1 MTRKKI
7 RDGLMLFAY
16 FVRIGCFTFGGGW
29 GILAQ
34 MEQEFIDRQHRITRE
49 DLLDLVAVSKS
60 LPGIMITNVATLF
73 GYQMAGA
80 FGAVC
85 AVCGIALP
93 AVVILSVVTACYT
106 MLRDNLWFAAAMK
119 GINACVVPIIG
130 TAALSLGREVFTRK
144 SGRLLCLLGL
154 ALLLFTPITNIELV
168 FVGVV
173 CTIVWIGREHDGIS

>member
-1 MTRKKI
+1 MTRQKF
-7 RDGLMLFAY
+7 RDSLMLFAY

-34 MEQEFIDRQHRITRE
+34 MEQEFIDRQHRITKE

-106 MLRDNLWFAAAMK
+106 LLRDNLWFAAAMQ
-119 GINACVVPIIG
+119 GINACVAPIIG
-130 TAALSLGREVFTRK
+130 PAAEGTANSRLVRDSTGRSAPSAPARF
-144 SGRLLCLLGL
+144 
-154 ALLLFTPITNIELV
+154 
-168 FVGVV
+168 
-173 CTIVWIGREHDGIS
+173 